1 VCSVYKIRA
10 YLKFV
15 MLNLDFFP
23 VAGNRNRRPQDLLG
37 PKKSNSQS
45 SQESSLSCGSTI
57 YVPQPFI
64 YPSGYPSTINLSTG
78 CSPAGRRTDLLPSKA
93 GASGYFQIFNTEF
106 IFYCRTWR
114 IKLKQK
120 EFSLVQEWL
129 KRIALGIISFFV
141 YLVKFWLNFL

>member
-1 VCSVYKIRA
+1 
-10 YLKFV
+10 

-64 YPSGYPSTINLSTG
+64 YPSGYPSAINLSTG
-78 CSPAGRRTDLLPSKA
+78 CVHQLAGGPTNFHPKQVRQVISKYLIQNLLFIVKH
-93 GASGYFQIFNTEF
+93 GA
-106 IFYCRTWR
+106 
-114 IKLKQK
+114 
-120 EFSLVQEWL
+120 
-129 KRIALGIISFFV
+129 
-141 YLVKFWLNFL
+141 LN